1 MTAQLEIWSGGDEWE
16 PWETGN
22 PVSSKVERLYFN
34 VLIHLKN
41 IQITLEALWMNMKFS
56 VIKYSLS
63 GESNIFKCAI
73 IFYFTNEETEI

>member
-1 MTAQLEIWSGGDEWE
+1 MAAQLEIWSGGDEWD

-22 PVSSKVERLYFN
+22 PVSSKVEMAYFN

-41 IQITLEALWMNMKFS
+41 IQITLEAGGIVSEYEILCHQVQS
-56 VIKYSLS
+56 V
-63 GESNIFKCAI
+63 